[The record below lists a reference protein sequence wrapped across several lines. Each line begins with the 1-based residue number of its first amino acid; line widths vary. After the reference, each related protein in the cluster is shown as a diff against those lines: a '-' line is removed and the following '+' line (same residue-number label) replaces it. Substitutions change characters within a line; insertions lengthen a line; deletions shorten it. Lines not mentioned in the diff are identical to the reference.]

1 MAKYSKAVIHDALIK
16 AQAEG
21 KGIRQVARELNMS
34 EGGVYYHA
42 RTFGIRLTR
51 DDARHDVD
59 GSATDERTRRAINY
73 LYNQGYVIKRRT
85 GTDLAHFL
93 STRAL
98 RAVKSG

>member
-16 AQAEG
+16 AKAEG
-21 KGIRQVARELNMS
+21 KGFKETARSLGIS
-34 EGGVYYHA
+34 EGGLYYHCRQFDIQLKRVDM
-42 RTFGIRLTR
+42 RTDPTPEY
-51 DDARHDVD
+51 
-59 GSATDERTRRAINY
+59 TDERTRRAINY
-73 LYNQGYVIKRRT
+73 LYNQGYIIKRRT